1 MRQVT
6 MREVAQKAQVSIR
19 TVSRVINTQGEITET
34 TRQRVLAAIE
44 ELGYRPS
51 KVARALVTRR
61 SDTIGLI
68 VSDIA
73 NPFFSEVARAVQS
86 KANVEG
92 YDVFFCNSS
101 GSWEEELRA
110 LDSLSDHAV
119 DGIIVYPSPGLTL
132 ERIRPFADRYH
143 PIVTLAYRIAHPRI
157 SSVVISTRAGARQ
170 AVDYLVEKG
179 HTTIAMLAGPAP
191 TPIIHYR
198 VQGYRDALLAHGLPF
213 RDELVLAGAPV
224 FERGRLSTRQLL
236 SDYPAVS
243 AIFAY
248 NDLLALGA
256 IRACHEM
263 GWRVPDDCAV
273 IGFDDIPPAVW
284 SSPALTTVR
293 VDKQLLGRRAVERL
307 LEMLDAPDGEFSP
320 LSVPAELVLRESA

>member
-19 TVSRVINTQGEITET
+19 TVSRVINAQGEITET

-44 ELGYRPS
+44 ALGYRPS

-110 LDSLSDHAV
+110 KPSMARSSFRQSQQCVSRHESLFPTRKEVSDCGQSSRVWINVA
-119 DGIIVYPSPGLTL
+119 
-132 ERIRPFADRYH
+132 
-143 PIVTLAYRIAHPRI
+143 
-157 SSVVISTRAGARQ
+157 SSVIT
-170 AVDYLVEKG
+170 
-179 HTTIAMLAGPAP
+179 
-191 TPIIHYR
+191 
-198 VQGYRDALLAHGLPF
+198 
-213 RDELVLAGAPV
+213 
-224 FERGRLSTRQLL
+224 GRLSFQGGDT
-236 SDYPAVS
+236 
-243 AIFAY
+243 I
-248 NDLLALGA
+248 
-256 IRACHEM
+256 
-263 GWRVPDDCAV
+263 
-273 IGFDDIPPAVW
+273 
-284 SSPALTTVR
+284 
-293 VDKQLLGRRAVERL
+293 
-307 LEMLDAPDGEFSP
+307 
-320 LSVPAELVLRESA
+320 